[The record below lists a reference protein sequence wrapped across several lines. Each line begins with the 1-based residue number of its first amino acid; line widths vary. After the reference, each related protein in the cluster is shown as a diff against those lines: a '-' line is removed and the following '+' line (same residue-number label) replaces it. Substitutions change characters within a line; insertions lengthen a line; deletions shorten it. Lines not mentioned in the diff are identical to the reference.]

1 MWNKFPKDHKTTHII
16 LKIFLKKSDEKSSK
30 SEFKKNGILCREV

>member
-16 LKIFLKKSDEKSSK
+16 LKIFLKKSDEKSS
-30 SEFKKNGILCREV
+30 EFKKNGILCREV